1 VSFDGIA
8 KTVTVRVWNG
18 TTATTYTTIFGNEL
32 NVEDAPFT
40 VGNRGD
46 LDATYDY
53 DGLIDEVV
61 VADANLT
68 IAEIDSIRAGTYV
81 YPPLIAGNIPLILTP
96 TSTYNGPIV
105 GNIPLHLAPL
115 ASYKGTGKAYSPVVT
130 GGVKVGGDAT
140 IVFLSPYAPTVTGG
154 VEVGGET
161 EPVFTRPTEIIAEG
175 GVVVGGYAGIT
186 FELPPVVTV
195 VAEGG
200 VLVGGEATVA
210 FSLPTTFT
218 WVAQGG
224 VVVSGGTE
232 PVTTAPTTYVHVVAG
247 GVKVGGPFLSLVT
260 FTDPPDLVVTPS
272 TAAVALEVGGE
283 AAVAFTRPEVVDVSS
298 AGAVLVVGGV
308 GTTTFIHPMILEVIA
323 EGEITVGADVV
334 YDEPFDTWTLNGSA
348 YEPSVWTGW
357 NFNSFAVHRGQAYGA
372 GEDGIYLL
380 EGSDDDGQKIHTGM
394 RVGPVNFGSD
404 KNKRL
409 RSIHGAG
416 WGSNVKVRVSS
427 NGFSGIFR
435 PDRDPGRVSISR
447 DIIGSSFT
455 IELSDFES
463 LSQLEITPLVLARR

>member
-1 VSFDGIA
+1 MADRIDIFQVTAQVEWQDPPLLKVGQVIA
-8 KTVTVRVWNG
+8 QVEYGEAVLVT
-18 TTATTYTTIFGNEL
+18 L
-32 NVEDAPFT
+32 
-40 VGNRGD
+40 
-46 LDATYDY
+46 
-53 DGLIDEVV
+53 
-61 VADANLT
+61 
-68 IAEIDSIRAGTYV
+68 AGTAAGV
-81 YPPLIAGNIPLILTP
+81 ATVEGNIRGVSIKMAGTVSSAASVSAALTGGALSLEAA
-96 TSTYNGPIV
+96 TSAAVSSAAGVMTIV
-105 GNIPLHLAPL
+105 PGIVSIPVVI
-115 ASYKGTGKAYSPVVT
+115 VVT

-186 FELPPVVTV
+186 FELPPVVTA

-232 PVTTAPTTYVHVVAG
+232 PVTTAPTTYVHVVTG

-298 AGAVLVVGGV
+298 AGAVLVVGGA

-323 EGEITVGADVV
+323 EGEITVGAEVV

-435 PDRDPGRVSISR
+435 PERDPGRVSISR